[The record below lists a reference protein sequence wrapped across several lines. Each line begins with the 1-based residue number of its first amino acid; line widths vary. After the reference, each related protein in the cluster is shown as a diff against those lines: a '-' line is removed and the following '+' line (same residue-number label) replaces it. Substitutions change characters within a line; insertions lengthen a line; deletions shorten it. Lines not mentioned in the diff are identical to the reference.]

1 MTVCDALSTANGTSV
16 ILPGAVTPQKNS
28 NDENTQLYP
37 VHPFRLFG
45 VGKPNLALAVN
56 TYLHRP
62 FPCNKGWCQDIL
74 DAAMLG
80 LTTEAELLVQQRAL
94 APPADGWRFPGFAP
108 HEQVRLCAVTPP

>member
-45 VGKPNLALAVN
+45 VGKPNLALAV
-56 TYLHRP
+56 LRP
-62 FPCNKGWCQDIL
+62 AHAGARWTRP
-74 DAAMLG
+74 AA
-80 LTTEAELLVQQRAL
+80 E
-94 APPADGWRFPGFAP
+94 
-108 HEQVRLCAVTPP
+108 RLFCTD